1 MLLSIIPSFT
11 PLNTSNS
18 YLVEE
23 LDIRDIDNKIIKNAF
38 KDTFSFTNLLKP
50 LPKK

>member
-1 MLLSIIPSFT
+1 MPLFT

-23 LDIRDIDNKIIKNAF
+23 LNARNVNDKIIEDAF
-38 KDTFSFTNLLKP
+38 KDALSFTNP
-50 LPKK
+50 LESLPRE